1 MYFSSASG
9 KLLQY
14 EGDRTAEGII
24 DFIRKNKDSPDTA
37 DSASSE
43 PAKDEL

>member
-9 KLLQY
+9 KLVQY
-14 EGDRTAEGII
+14 EGDRTAEAII
-24 DFIRKNKDSPDTA
+24 DFIKKNKDSPATA
-37 DSASSE
+37 DSSSTE